1 MENNPTSQPEST
13 PRRSRTA
20 DVSLNRNRTQS
31 FNDQT
36 LRSPRPRSLN
46 RSNKLYRT
54 PRTPPPEVQ
63 FDRERSFILDC
74 KAVSNI
80 STDYSVANPKLGS
93 VIPPYNPQ
101 LDPHTQNYFQFFGV
115 PRTLRR
121 SGQVEKNL
129 IGYFRLSIHEI
140 LGN

>member
-1 MENNPTSQPEST
+1 MENNSTLLPEPT

-20 DVSLNRNRTQS
+20 DVSPNRNRSQS
-31 FNDQT
+31 FHEQK

-46 RSNKLYRT
+46 RQNKLYRT
-54 PRTPPPEVQ
+54 LQTPPPEVQ

-80 STDYSVANPKLGS
+80 SNDYSVANPKLGS
-93 VIPPYNPQ
+93 VIPPYDPQ

-115 PRTLRR
+115 PRTLQR
-121 SGQVEKNL
+121 SGQVEK
-129 IGYFRLSIHEI
+129 I
-140 LGN
+140 LEDLRFLFGVF